1 MDNEPLNF
9 EEQLQV
15 LAGVVLALG
24 YVLSVDQRE
33 DAVRILRTHAD
44 QSGTPTRCGII
55 LRRIAE
61 QLKNPVEPTQH

>member
-1 MDNEPLNF
+1 MDNDPLNF
-9 EEQLQV
+9 DEQLQA
-15 LAGVVLALG
+15 LTGVVLALG

-44 QSGTPTRCGII
+44 QSGTTARCGLL

-61 QLKNPVEPTQH
+61 LLKNPIEPTQH